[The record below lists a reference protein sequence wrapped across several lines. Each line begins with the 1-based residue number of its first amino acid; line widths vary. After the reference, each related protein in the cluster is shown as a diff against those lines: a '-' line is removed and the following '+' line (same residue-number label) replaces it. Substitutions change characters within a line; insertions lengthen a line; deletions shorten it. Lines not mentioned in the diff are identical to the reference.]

1 MSAIPPSTP
10 GVASALAVALP
21 PDALSGVALECGAVL
36 TLEDGTRLV
45 SDIYRPAGDGA
56 GAGPWPVLLM
66 RQPYGRDIAS
76 TVVYAHPSWFAR
88 RGFMVVVQDV
98 RGRGDSDGDFYCFRH
113 EIDDG
118 RQTVR
123 WAASLPGANGRVGMY
138 GFSYQGSTQLLAAL
152 GRPPEL
158 RALAPHMTAFDLY
171 SGWFYRGGLL
181 QLSTTLSWASQM
193 LREDSR
199 RRACASEAELDANF
213 QNTGRLTGLLPTRD
227 IRPLVNSDLPSYGAD
242 WLRNPTPDGYWR
254 EFDLL
259 ARVAELGLPM
269 FHLSGWYDLYLRG
282 SVDGYR
288 AMSAAHPNQFL
299 LATPWVHLPWGNL
312 TGGADLGPAAVPAVD
327 EMMAEWFHHWL
338 DRDTPP
344 SAAPAGLTGCRY
356 FVLGENA
363 WRHAAT
369 WPPPEAVAQTWYLSS
384 AGRAN
389 SRFGDG
395 KFGPGE
401 AFGPDDLFNYD
412 PEVPVAAPGGNQGGH
427 AGFGAHDLAAQQQG
441 INLLVYDTPPFAQA
455 AVLAGDP
462 ACVLHVTS
470 SAPETSFVVRLSRVT
485 REGRAIFLTLGAAQT
500 RAQAGAEVRIALDP
514 TATRIEAG
522 ERLRLDVASSAF
534 PLLIRH
540 PNTEA
545 DPASVARAAE
555 FRRALQ
561 VVHHDSARPSRA
573 ELPFLST
580 PSFAA

>member
-1 MSAIPPSTP
+1 MSSSSPVATHGSAI
-10 GVASALAVALP
+10 ALP
-21 PDALSGVALECGAVL
+21 PHALSGVALESGAVL
-36 TLEDGTRLV
+36 TLTDGTRLV
-45 SDIYRPAGDGA
+45 SDIYRPAADGPSP
-56 GAGPWPVLLM
+56 GPWPVLLM

-88 RGFMVVVQDV
+88 SGFMVVVQDV
-98 RGRGDSDGDFYCFRH
+98 RGRGDSDGDFYTFRN
-113 EIDDG
+113 EIEDG

-181 QLSTTLSWASQM
+181 QLSTSVSWANQM

-199 RRACASEAELDANF
+199 RRACASEAELDLSF

-227 IRPLVNSDLPSYGAD
+227 VQPLVNADLPRYGAD
-242 WLRNPTPDGYWR
+242 WLRHPTHDEYWQ

-288 AMSAAHPNQFL
+288 AMAAAHPHQFL

-312 TGGADLGPAAVPAVD
+312 TGGADFGPAAAPAVD

-338 DRDTPP
+338 DHDTPP
-344 SAAPAGLTGCRY
+344 PGPPAGLSGCRY

-363 WRHAAT
+363 WHQAAT
-369 WPPPEAVAQTWYLSS
+369 WPPPEAAALTWFLASG
-384 AGRAN
+384 GRAN

-395 KFGPGE
+395 KLDPI
-401 AFGPDDLFNYD
+401 AASGPDDLFNYD
-412 PEVPVAAPGGNQGGH
+412 PEVPVTAPGGNQGGH
-427 AGFGAHDLAAQQQG
+427 AGFGPHDLASQQQG
-441 INLLVYDTPPFAQA
+441 INQLVYDSPPFATA
-455 AVLAGDP
+455 ATLAGDP

-470 SAPETSFVVRLSRVT
+470 SAPATCFVVRLSRVT

-500 RAQAGAEVRIALDP
+500 CAQAGAELRIPLDP
-514 TATRIEAG
+514 TAARIEVG

-540 PNTEA
+540 PNTTT

-561 VVHHDSARPSRA
+561 IVHHDAARPSRA
-573 ELPFLST
+573 ELPFLSPPT
-580 PSFAA
+580 FAA